1 MTSRERNAIIVK
13 TGIIGIAANVLLA
26 SFKAVFGYIS
36 NSIAITLDAVNN
48 LSDAMSSIITI
59 VGTKLSEKPADKEHP
74 LGYGRIEYLSAMIIS
89 SIVLFA
95 GGTSLVEAVKKII
108 HPETATYTAPTLV
121 VIIVAIGAKILLGT
135 YTKKKGEQTNSDS
148 LIASGADALFDA
160 VVTLSTLVGAAV
172 NLLLGKNI
180 EGFLGAVISVV
191 ILKAGFEMLIDTLDN
206 ILGRRIPRETSHEIK
221 RAIQQFDGV
230 QGVYDLFLENYGPNK
245 YAGSV
250 HIEVLDTMEATEIAR
265 LTRQISAHI
274 YQEFGTIITCGIY
287 AINTKDEDIV
297 RLRNKVARIVK
308 SVPGA
313 VQIHAFSVD
322 KQANSCYFDVVR
334 DFSVRDEDAFRNEIE
349 SKLTEEIPEI
359 SFYANIDLDYSD

>member
-1 MTSRERNAIIVK
+1 MNSSERNRIIVR
-13 TGIIGIAANVLLA
+13 TGIVGILANVLLA
-26 SFKAVFGYIS
+26 GFKAAVGYLS

-48 LSDAMSSIITI
+48 LSDAMSSVITI

-95 GGTSLVEAVKKII
+95 GGTSLIEAVKKII
-108 HPETATYTAPTLV
+108 HPEAATYTTSTL
-121 VIIVAIGAKILLGT
+121 VIIVVAIAAKILLGT
-135 YTKKKGEQTNSDS
+135 YTKKKGEETNSDS

-160 VVTLSTLVGAAV
+160 VVTLSTLVGAGV
-172 NLLLGKNI
+172 NLLMGKNI

-191 ILKAGFEMLIDTLDN
+191 ILKAGLEMLTDTLDN
-206 ILGRRIPRETSHEIK
+206 ILGRRIPRETSHDIK

-250 HIEVLDTMEATEIAR
+250 HIEVLDTMEANDIAV
-265 LTRQISAHI
+265 LTRKISAHI
-274 YQEFGTIITCGIY
+274 FREFGIIITCGIY
-287 AINTKDEDIV
+287 AVNTKDAEVVD
-297 RLRNKVARIVK
+297 LRNRTARTVK
-308 SVPGA
+308 SIPGA

-322 KQANSCYFDVVR
+322 KEKRSGYFDVVR
-334 DFSVRDEDAFRNEIE
+334 DFSIRDDEAFLKEIY
-349 SKLTEEIPEI
+349 SRLKEEIPEYT
-359 SFYANIDLDYSD
+359 FQANIDIDYSD